1 MSESDQWLDI
11 WTTLCKLKLMINVQQ
26 IKSKYQRLCRL
37 VSTRRVKDAL
47 DVLNDLVSE
56 SGFSDFFIQQEH
68 LEHTYE
74 QMLNYMLEGVQD
86 PERDKVYK
94 KLLTSILELADR
106 VKDQL
111 LEKQS
116 GWHTYIL
123 KQEVDRQ
130 QELTGKS
137 VIETLD
143 DLSFKRE
150 LDEMID
156 EGQVSPEAS
165 DERRRRLSME
175 IFRHLWLS
183 NRYNEAENS
192 LAAAILSCN
201 DFLWHEKSLYIS
213 GILLSGLRYWDE
225 EKVHRLI
232 DFAGEEQQEVSARA
246 IVALVILLYRYDNRI
261 EFHPNIINRLK
272 LLKDDLKL
280 EQSFEKIALQLIRT
294 RDTMEIGRKLQED
307 LMPEMAKLKPKLE
320 DKLKMDD
327 IRDELLEE
335 GRNPDWESMF
345 SESDDLYKKVDEFMS
360 LQMEGADVYMTTF
373 AHLKQFPFFNELTNW
388 LVPFHEANPDLS
400 EIYSSRSDVFDPD
413 IFVDGLK
420 KTPFLCNSDKYS
432 FIFNIRYL
440 PEDQKKMLSNA
451 FLMELEG
458 LQEMIADEKL
468 TSGDFTKRTVFIQY
482 IQDLYRFFKISPF
495 KNEFEDVFGG
505 KLDLYKSWFFREI
518 IEDDSIIRN
527 IAEYLFEKEHY
538 EEALDIFKMLLD
550 EQPEDRE
557 LLEKAGY
564 CYQKEGS
571 YREAIAYYTRIGL
584 SGEQNMWTLKNL
596 GICYRKINDYQSALE
611 VYEKAS
617 SLQPDDQTTE
627 SLIGYCHLKLGNY
640 QIALKHYFKIEYLN
654 QGNQHILRPIAW
666 CYFALGELEKSD
678 KYFTKVF
685 ELKPGYYDYINYGH
699 VQWALGN
706 KRDAVEL
713 YIQSLRDLNFEMEDF
728 LKTMVEDQSLLIM
741 NGINKKDIPL
751 MLDYLHYRL
760 MK

>member
-1 MSESDQWLDI
+1 
-11 WTTLCKLKLMINVQQ
+11 MINVQKT
-26 IKSKYQRLCRL
+26 KSKYQRLCTL
-37 VSTRRVKDAL
+37 VSNRRVKDAM

-56 SGFSDFFIQQEH
+56 SGFSDFFVQKEH

-86 PERDKVYK
+86 PERDTVYN

-111 LEKQS
+111 MENHS

-137 VIETLD
+137 VIETMD

-156 EGQVSPEAS
+156 EGRVSPEAT
-165 DERRRRLSME
+165 DERRRKLSME

-183 NRYNEAENS
+183 NRYIEAENS
-192 LAAAILSCN
+192 LSSAVLSCR
-201 DFLWHEKSLYIS
+201 DFLWYEKTLYIS

-232 DFAGEEQQEVSARA
+232 DFAGEEDQEVSARA
-246 IVALVILLYRYDNRI
+246 IVALVILLYRYDDRI
-261 EFHPNIINRLK
+261 EFYPNIVHRLR
-272 LLKDDLKL
+272 LIKDDLKL

-294 RDTMEIGRKLQED
+294 RDTLEIGRKLQED

-345 SESDDLYKKVDEFMS
+345 SESDDLYKKVDEFMK

-388 LVPFHEANPDLS
+388 LVPFHKENPDLS
-400 EIYSSRSDVFDPD
+400 EVYTSKSDVFDPD

-420 KTPFLCNSDKYS
+420 NTPFLCNSDKYS

-440 PEDQKKMLSNA
+440 PDDQKKMLSNA
-451 FLMELEG
+451 FLMEMEG
-458 LQEMIADEKL
+458 LQEMISDEKV
-468 TSGDFTKRTVFIQY
+468 TSGDFTTRTVFIQY

-518 IEDDSIIRN
+518 IENDSITSN
-527 IAEYLFEKEHY
+527 IAEYLFEKDHF
-538 EEALDIFKMLLD
+538 EEALDIFKMLLE
-550 EQPEDRE
+550 EQPTDRE

-564 CYQKEGS
+564 CYQKEGN
-571 YREAIAYYTRIGL
+571 YREAINYYTRIGL
-584 SGEQNMWTLKNL
+584 SGEQNMWTIKNL
-596 GICYRKINDYQSALE
+596 GICYRKINDYQSALD

-617 SLQPDDQTTE
+617 SMQPDDQTTE
-627 SLIGYCHLKLGNY
+627 SLIGYCHLKLGNF
-640 QIALKHYFKIEYLN
+640 QTALKHYFKIEYLN
-654 QGNQHILRPIAW
+654 PGNKHILRPIAW
-666 CYFALGELEKSD
+666 CYFALVELKKSD
-678 KYFTKVF
+678 KYFTRVF
-685 ELKPGYYDYINYGH
+685 EQKPGYYDYINYGH

-713 YIQSLRDLNFEMEDF
+713 YIQSLRDLNFGMEDF
-728 LKTMVEDQSLLIM
+728 LKTMNDDQSILIS

-760 MK
+760 VK

>member
-1 MSESDQWLDI
+1 
-11 WTTLCKLKLMINVQQ
+11 MINVQK
-26 IKSKYQRLCRL
+26 INSRYQRLCVL
-37 VSTRRVKDAL
+37 VSSRRVKDAL
-47 DVLNDLVSE
+47 DVLNKLVSE

-74 QMLNYMLEGVQD
+74 QMLKYMLEGVQD
-86 PERDKVYK
+86 PERDSVYK
-94 KLLTSILELADR
+94 KLLSSILELADR

-111 LEKQS
+111 LEKNS

-123 KQEVDRQ
+123 KQEVDRKQ
-130 QELTGKS
+130 ALTGKS
-137 VIETLD
+137 IIETMD

-156 EGQVSPEAS
+156 EGRITPEAT
-165 DERRRRLSME
+165 DARRMGLSME

-192 LAAAILSCN
+192 LAAAILSCQ

-225 EKVHRLI
+225 EKAHRLI
-232 DFAGEEQQEVSARA
+232 DFAGEEDQEVAARA
-246 IVALVILLYRYDNRI
+246 IVALVILLFRYDNRI
-261 EFHPNIINRLK
+261 EFYPNIVNRLK
-272 LLKDDLKL
+272 LLKEDLKL
-280 EQSFEKIALQLIRT
+280 EHSFEKIALQLIRT
-294 RDTMEIGRKLQED
+294 RDTLEIGRKLQED

-327 IRDELLEE
+327 IRDELLEG

-345 SESDDLYKKVDEFMS
+345 SESDDLYKKVDEFMK

-373 AHLKQFPFFNELTNW
+373 AHLKQFPFFNELSNW
-388 LVPFHEANPDLS
+388 LVPFHNENPDLS
-400 EIYSSRSDVFDPD
+400 EIYSAKNEVFDPE
-413 IFVDGLK
+413 IFVDGLRR
-420 KTPFLCNSDKYS
+420 TPFLCNSDKYS
-432 FIFNIRYL
+432 FIFNIRFL
-440 PEDQKKMLSNA
+440 PEEQKKMLSKA

-458 LQEMIADEKL
+458 LEEMIADEKL

-495 KNEFEDVFGG
+495 KSEFEDVFGG

-518 IEDDSIIRN
+518 IENDSIIRN
-527 IAEYLFEKEHY
+527 IAEYLFEKDHY
-538 EEALDIFKMLLD
+538 EEALDIFKMLL
-550 EQPEDRE
+550 EENPEDRE
-557 LLEKAGY
+557 LLEKVGY

-571 YREAIAYYTRIGL
+571 YKEAIGFYSRIGL

-596 GICYRKINDYQSALE
+596 GICFRKRGDFQLALD
-611 VYEKAS
+611 VYENAS

-640 QIALKHYFKIEYLN
+640 KIALKHYFKIEYLN
-654 QGNQHILRPIAW
+654 PGNQHILRPIAW
-666 CYFALGELEKSD
+666 CYFALGELEKSR
-678 KYFTKVF
+678 KYFTQVF

-706 KRDAVEL
+706 NRDAIEL
-713 YIQSLRDLNFEMEDF
+713 YVQSLGDLNFELLDF
-728 LKTMVEDQSLLIM
+728 LKTMEEDQSMLIK
-741 NGINKKDIPL
+741 NGIDKKDIPL

>member
-1 MSESDQWLDI
+1 
-11 WTTLCKLKLMINVQQ
+11 MINVQQ
-26 IKSKYQRLCRL
+26 IKTRYRRLCRL
-37 VSTRRVKDAL
+37 VSGRRVKDAL
-47 DVLNDLVSE
+47 DVLGDLVSE

-74 QMLNYMLEGVQD
+74 QMLKYMLEGVQD
-86 PERDKVYK
+86 PERDSVHR

-106 VKDQL
+106 IKDQL
-111 LEKQS
+111 LEQQS

-130 QELTGKS
+130 HKLTGKT
-137 VIETLD
+137 VIETMD

-156 EGQVSPEAS
+156 EGLVSPEAT

-183 NRYNEAENS
+183 NKYNEAENS
-192 LAAAILSCN
+192 LSSAILSCR

-225 EKVHRLI
+225 QKAHRLI
-232 DFAGEEQQEVSARA
+232 DFAGEEDQEVSARA
-246 IVALVILLYRYDNRI
+246 IVSLVILLYTYDDRI
-261 EFHPNIINRLK
+261 EFYPNIIHRLK
-272 LLKDDLKL
+272 LLKEDLKL
-280 EQSFEKIALQLIRT
+280 ESNFEKIALQLIRT
-294 RDTMEIGRKLQED
+294 RDTLEIGRKLQED

-327 IRDELLEE
+327 IRDDMLEE
-335 GRNPDWESMF
+335 GRNPDWESVF
-345 SESDDLYKKVDEFMS
+345 SESDDLYKKVDEFMK

-388 LVPFHEANPDLS
+388 LVPFHNENPDLS
-400 EIYSSRSDVFDPD
+400 EFYSSRNEVFDPD

-420 KTPFLCNSDKYS
+420 NTPFLCNSDKYS

-440 PEDQKKMLSNA
+440 PDDQKKMLSNA

-495 KNEFEDVFGG
+495 KNEFEDVFDG
-505 KLDLYKSWFFREI
+505 KLDLYRSWFFREI
-518 IEDDSIIRN
+518 IEDGSIIRN
-527 IAEYLFEKEHY
+527 IGEYLFEKDHY
-538 EEALDIFKMLLD
+538 EEAMDIFKLLL
-550 EQPEDRE
+550 EGQPGDRE

-564 CYQKEGS
+564 CYQKQGN
-571 YREAIAYYTRIGL
+571 YVNAIRYYSRIGL

-596 GICYRKINDYQSALE
+596 GICYRKKSDYKSALE
-611 VYEKAS
+611 VYEQAVL
-617 SLQPDDQTTE
+617 LQPDDQTTE
-627 SLIGYCHLKLGNY
+627 SLIGFCHLKLGNY
-640 QIALKHYFKIEYLN
+640 QTALKHYFKIEYLN
-654 QGNQHILRPIAW
+654 PGNQHILRPIAW
-666 CYFALGELEKSD
+666 CYFALGDLEKSD
-678 KYFTKVF
+678 KYFTQVF

-706 KRDAVEL
+706 KRDAIEL

-728 LKTMVEDQSLLIM
+728 LKTMGEDKSMLIK

>member
-1 MSESDQWLDI
+1 
-11 WTTLCKLKLMINVQQ
+11 MINVQKT
-26 IKSKYQRLCRL
+26 KSKYQRLCTL
-37 VSTRRVKDAL
+37 VSNRRVKDAM

-56 SGFSDFFIQQEH
+56 SGFSDFFVQKEH

-86 PERDKVYK
+86 PERDTVYK

-111 LEKQS
+111 MENHS

-137 VIETLD
+137 VIETMD

-156 EGQVSPEAS
+156 EGRVSPEAT
-165 DERRRRLSME
+165 DERRRKLSME

-183 NRYNEAENS
+183 NRYIEAENS
-192 LAAAILSCN
+192 LSSAVLSCR
-201 DFLWHEKSLYIS
+201 DFLWYEKALYMS

-232 DFAGEEQQEVSARA
+232 DFAGEEDQEVSARA
-246 IVALVILLYRYDNRI
+246 IVALVILLYRYDDRI
-261 EFHPNIINRLK
+261 EFYPNIVHRLR
-272 LLKDDLKL
+272 LIKDDLKL

-294 RDTMEIGRKLQED
+294 RDTLEIGRKLQED

-345 SESDDLYKKVDEFMS
+345 SESDDLYKKVDEFMK

-388 LVPFHEANPDLS
+388 LVPFHKENPDLS
-400 EIYSSRSDVFDPD
+400 EVYTSKSDVFDPD

-420 KTPFLCNSDKYS
+420 NTPFLCNSDKYS

-440 PEDQKKMLSNA
+440 PDDQKKMLSNA
-451 FLMELEG
+451 FLMEMEG
-458 LQEMIADEKL
+458 LQEMISDEKV
-468 TSGDFTKRTVFIQY
+468 TSGDFTTRTVFIQY

-518 IEDDSIIRN
+518 IENDSITSN
-527 IAEYLFEKEHY
+527 IAEYLFEKDHF
-538 EEALDIFKMLLD
+538 EEALDIFKMLLE
-550 EQPEDRE
+550 EQPTDRE

-564 CYQKEGS
+564 CYQKEGN
-571 YREAIAYYTRIGL
+571 YREAINYYTRIGL
-584 SGEQNMWTLKNL
+584 SGEQNMWTIKNL
-596 GICYRKINDYQSALE
+596 GICYRKINDYQSALD

-617 SLQPDDQTTE
+617 SMQPDDQTTE
-627 SLIGYCHLKLGNY
+627 SLIGYCHLKLGNF
-640 QIALKHYFKIEYLN
+640 QTALKHYFKIEYLN
-654 QGNQHILRPIAW
+654 PGNKHILRPIAW
-666 CYFALGELEKSD
+666 CYFALGELKKSD
-678 KYFTKVF
+678 KYFTRVF
-685 ELKPGYYDYINYGH
+685 EQKPGYYDYINYGH

-713 YIQSLRDLNFEMEDF
+713 YIQSLRDLNFGMEDF
-728 LKTMVEDQSLLIM
+728 LKTMNDDQSILIS

-760 MK
+760 VK

>member
-1 MSESDQWLDI
+1 
-11 WTTLCKLKLMINVQQ
+11 MINVQQ
-26 IKSKYQRLCRL
+26 IKRRYQRLCRL

-156 EGQVSPEAS
+156 EGRVSPEAT

-192 LAAAILSCN
+192 LSAAILSCR
-201 DFLWHEKSLYIS
+201 DFLWHEKALYIS

-225 EKVHRLI
+225 EKAHRLI

-246 IVALVILLYRYDNRI
+246 IVALVILLYRYDDRI
-261 EFHPNIINRLK
+261 EFYPNIVHRLK
-272 LLKDDLKL
+272 LMKEDLKL
-280 EQSFEKIALQLIRT
+280 EQNFEKIALQLIRT

-327 IRDELLEE
+327 IRDELLEG

-505 KLDLYKSWFFREI
+505 KLDLYRSWFFQEI

-527 IAEYLFEKEHY
+527 IAEYLFEKDHY

-550 EQPEDRE
+550 EQPEGRE

-564 CYQKEGS
+564 CYQKEGN
-571 YREAIAYYTRIGL
+571 YREAIGYYTRIGL

-596 GICYRKINDYQSALE
+596 GICYREINDYQAALE

-617 SLQPDDQTTE
+617 SLQPDDQTNE

-640 QIALKHYFKIEYLN
+640 QTALKHYFKIEYLN
-654 QGNQHILRPIAW
+654 PGNQHILRPIAW

-678 KYFTKVF
+678 KYFTNVF

-706 KRDAVEL
+706 KRDAIEL

-728 LKTMVEDQSLLIM
+728 LKTMEEDQSMLIR

>member
-1 MSESDQWLDI
+1 M
-11 WTTLCKLKLMINVQQ
+11 
-26 IKSKYQRLCRL
+26 
-37 VSTRRVKDAL
+37 KDAL

-86 PERDKVYK
+86 PERDKVYT

-111 LEKQS
+111 LEKHS

-137 VIETLD
+137 VIETMD

-156 EGQVSPEAS
+156 EGRASPEAS
-165 DERRRRLSME
+165 DERRRKLSME

-183 NRYNEAENS
+183 NRYIEAENS
-192 LAAAILSCN
+192 LSAAILSCR
-201 DFLWHEKSLYIS
+201 DFLWHEKALFIS

-232 DFAGEEQQEVSARA
+232 DFAGEEEQEVSARA
-246 IVALVILLYRYDNRI
+246 IVALVILLYRHDERI
-261 EFHPNIINRLK
+261 EFYPNIVHRLK

-294 RDTMEIGRKLQED
+294 RDTLEIGRKLQED

-345 SESDDLYKKVDEFMS
+345 SESDDLYKKVDEFMK

-388 LVPFHEANPDLS
+388 LVPFHRENPDLS
-400 EIYSSRSDVFDPD
+400 EIYSSKSDVFDPD

-440 PEDQKKMLSNA
+440 PDDQKKMLSNA
-451 FLMELEG
+451 FLMEMEG

-468 TSGDFTKRTVFIQY
+468 TSGDFIKRTVFIQY

-518 IEDDSIIRN
+518 IEDDSITRN
-527 IAEYLFEKEHY
+527 IAEYLFEKDHF
-538 EEALDIFKMLLD
+538 EEALNIFKMLLEEEPD
-550 EQPEDRE
+550 NRE

-564 CYQKEGS
+564 CYQKEGEIK
-571 YREAIAYYTRIGL
+571 EAIDYYTRIGL
-584 SGEQNMWTLKNL
+584 SGEHNMWTLKNL
-596 GICYRKINDYQSALE
+596 GICHRKIGDFKPALE

-617 SLQPDDQTTE
+617 SLQPDDQTIE

-640 QIALKHYFKIEYLN
+640 ETALKHYFKIEYLN
-654 QGNQHILRPIAW
+654 PGNQHILRPIAW
-666 CYFALGELEKSD
+666 CYFALGELKKSD
-678 KYFTKVF
+678 KYFTRVF

-699 VQWALGN
+699 LQWALGN

-728 LKTMVEDQSLLIM
+728 LKTMEEDQSMLIK

-751 MLDYLHYRL
+751 MLDFLHYRL

>member
-1 MSESDQWLDI
+1 
-11 WTTLCKLKLMINVQQ
+11 MINVSK
-26 IKSKYQRLCRL
+26 IKSQYNRLCFL
-37 VSTRRVKDAL
+37 VSARRVKDAL
-47 DVLNDLVSE
+47 DVLKTMVSE
-56 SGFSDFFIQQEH
+56 SGYSDFFIQQEH

-86 PERDKVYK
+86 PERDRVYH

-111 LEKQS
+111 LEQLS

-123 KQEVDRQ
+123 KREVDRQ
-130 QELTGKS
+130 QELTGKR

-150 LDEMID
+150 LDEMMD
-156 EGQVSPEAS
+156 EGVVSPEAD
-165 DERRRRLSME
+165 DERRRKLSAE
-175 IFRHLWLS
+175 IFKHLWLS

-192 LAAAILSCN
+192 LSAAIISCS

-213 GILLSGLRYWDE
+213 AILLSGLRYWDE
-225 EKVHRLI
+225 GKVHRLI
-232 DFAGEEQQEVSARA
+232 DFIEEEDQEVSARA
-246 IVALVILLYRYDNRI
+246 LVALVILLYKYDLRV
-261 EFHPNIINRLK
+261 EFYPNIIHRLK
-272 LLKDDLKL
+272 LISE
-280 EQSFEKIALQLIRT
+280 EQNLVQNLEKIVLQLIRT
-294 RDTMEIGRKLQED
+294 RDTLEIGRKLQED

-345 SESDDLYKKVDEFMS
+345 SESDDLYRKVDEFMK

-373 AHLKQFPFFNELTNW
+373 AHLKQFPFFNEMTNW
-388 LVPFHEANPDLS
+388 LVPFHDKNPDLK
-400 EIYSSRSDVFDPD
+400 EIYDSKSEHFDPD

-432 FIFNIRYL
+432 FIFNLRFL
-440 PEDQKKMLSNA
+440 PEEQKHMLSNA
-451 FLMELEG
+451 FLMEMEG
-458 LQEMIADEKL
+458 MQEMLEDEKL

-505 KLDLYKSWFFREI
+505 KLDLYRSNFFGHIVE
-518 IEDDSIIRN
+518 EDSTTRN
-527 IAEYLFEKEHY
+527 IAEFLFEKDHF
-538 EEALDIFKMLLD
+538 EEALDIFKMLL
-550 EQPEDRE
+550 EKQPNDRE

-564 CYQKEGS
+564 CYQKMGNF
-571 YREAIAYYTRIGL
+571 REAVTYYQRIGL
-584 SGEQNMWTLKNL
+584 TGEVNLWTLKNL
-596 GICYRKINDYQSALE
+596 GICYRKYGEYQEALK
-611 VYEKAS
+611 VYKKAAI
-617 SLQPDDQTTE
+617 LQPDDQTIE
-627 SLIGYCHLKLGNY
+627 SLIGFCHLKLGNY
-640 QIALKHYFKIEYLN
+640 TTALKHYFKMEYLN
-654 QGNQHILRPIAW
+654 PGTQHILRPIAW
-666 CYFALGELEKSD
+666 CYFAMGELEKSD

-685 ELKPGYYDYINYGH
+685 EAKPGYYDYINYGH
-699 VQWALGN
+699 LQWAKGN
-706 KRDAVEL
+706 KKDAVEL
-713 YIQSLRDLNFEMEDF
+713 YIQSLRDLNFGMEEF
-728 LKTMVEDQSLLIM
+728 LKTIEDDRELLVK
-741 NGINKKDIPL
+741 NGISQKDIPL